1 MSVVWVWRPLLRW
14 VAEAQTPSQEEVGK
28 DEGAM
33 KLGGLF
39 RLPSIPRFS
48 MAEDV
53 FQDVERML
61 HPRPYL
67 GFRPFQSP
75 RQFLIHPLRHRSDLA
90 PLGRDMPLPPRA
102 SAPISARFLHLDP
115 QRRRRRSRLNQ

>member
-33 KLGGLF
+33 TLGGLF

-61 HPRPYL
+61 
-67 GFRPFQSP
+67 
-75 RQFLIHPLRHRSDLA
+75 
-90 PLGRDMPLPPRA
+90 PPRA
-102 SAPISARFLHLDP
+102 SAPISARFFTP
-115 QRRRRRSRLNQ
+115 